1 MVALTR
7 TGAGGHL
14 FIPDI
19 HGHLPRLQAA
29 LAVARRFPE
38 AHLVFLGDLI
48 DDSPRRR
55 TARKDYRERG
65 VADDSREVLRQVRE
79 LHQQG
84 RASVLLG
91 NHEVLA
97 CSAVLDGDWGMHE
110 IWWRNGGRETA
121 ASYGWRGH
129 GEADLLAEDLHW
141 LREHGRLWLEVGPDG
156 RKVLAAHATRPSAGR
171 VATGLDRPE
180 HLLPA
185 DDFDPVVWY
194 PLGEDQ
200 QPPFLHPLPTGFQA
214 SVHGHMEAVKVRE
227 LPGPDQRP
235 AIQLDLHPGRG
246 KVAVLHLSPAGERQV
261 ILQGIS

>member
-1 MVALTR
+1 M
-7 TGAGGHL
+7 
-14 FIPDI
+14 
-19 HGHLPRLQAA
+19 
-29 LAVARRFPE
+29 ARRFPE

-55 TARKDYRERG
+55 TARRDYRERG

-97 CSAVLDGDWGMHE
+97 MHAVLDNHWGMQE

-129 GEADLLAEDLHW
+129 SDPGPLAEDLQW

-156 RKVLAAHATRPSAGR
+156 RKVLAAHATRPGAGR

-200 QPPFLHPLPTGFQA
+200 VPPFLHPLPAGFQA
-214 SVHGHMEAVKVRE
+214 SVHGHMEDTTVRE
-227 LPGPDQRP
+227 LLGQDGHP
-235 AIQLDLHPGRG
+235 AIQLDLHPA
-246 KVAVLHLSPAGERQV
+246 KNKIAVLHLSPTGKRKV
-261 ILQGIS
+261 ITQAIS

>member
-1 MVALTR
+1 MA
-7 TGAGGHL
+7 GHL
-14 FIPDI
+14 LIPDL

-29 LAVARRFPE
+29 LAVAHRFPQ

-65 VADDSREVLRQVRE
+65 LADDSHEVLRKVKE
-79 LHQQG
+79 LHDQG
-84 RASVLLG
+84 RADILLG
-91 NHEVLA
+91 NHEVMAIHAMLENH
-97 CSAVLDGDWGMHE
+97 WGMQE

-121 ASYGWRGH
+121 AGYGWRGS
-129 GEADLLAEDLHW
+129 GDPGLLAADLTW

-156 RKVLAAHATRPSAGR
+156 KKMLAAHATRPAIGR
-171 VATGLDRPE
+171 VEAKLNRPE

-200 QPPFLHPLPTGFQA
+200 DPPFLHRLPTGFQA
-214 SVHGHMEAVKVRE
+214 SVHGHMEDNAVRE
-227 LPGPDQRP
+227 LAGPDGHP
-235 AIQLDLHPGRG
+235 AIQLDLHPA
-246 KVAVLHLSPAGERQV
+246 KNKIAVLHLSADGKRKV
-261 ILQGIS
+261 ITQAIS